1 MKKIIKISA
10 LLPVMAFATGCSD
23 KDMSNDRLEG
33 DFDVVMSLR
42 TDATRAGENIDP
54 YDAIDENRLYFAT
67 YDIDGSGTQKDWV
80 YGGGNANTA
89 INATYFTPTWGP
101 SVSAKFKKEDY
112 KNGFFTGI
120 FSVPEY
126 ANKDFNIQGKNF
138 ADIANLTIKWPQ
150 TVAAGGSVEAWKPAS
165 DKDFPM
171 AGVAKVSD
179 EFLAK
184 YIDHIH
190 YNSPMNLPVTEMTRA
205 MAKIVIVDEVE
216 GGIIGKVGLES
227 LLTGYITPQP
237 AAWFNGTLV
246 PYSPAAANNTFT
258 QTLAAA
264 NAEVNGKPA
273 YEFYTFERD
282 FTGVA
287 ANNEARKIISLTA
300 KDSYTMP
307 DGLRNIKI
315 AFTSYN
321 GDKEVDS
328 SSSSTGDW
336 AGVLRN
342 HVYTFHIY
350 EPPTG
355 GVVIE
360 VTASPWNNHD
370 KEDFDF

>member
-1 MKKIIKISA
+1 
-10 LLPVMAFATGCSD
+10 
-23 KDMSNDRLEG
+23 
-33 DFDVVMSLR
+33 
-42 TDATRAGENIDP
+42 
-54 YDAIDENRLYFAT
+54 
-67 YDIDGSGTQKDWV
+67 
-80 YGGGNANTA
+80 
-89 INATYFTPTWGP
+89 
-101 SVSAKFKKEDY
+101 
-112 KNGFFTGI
+112 
-120 FSVPEY
+120 
-126 ANKDFNIQGKNF
+126 
-138 ADIANLTIKWPQ
+138 
-150 TVAAGGSVEAWKPAS
+150 
-165 DKDFPM
+165 
-171 AGVAKVSD
+171 
-179 EFLAK
+179 
-184 YIDHIH
+184 
-190 YNSPMNLPVTEMTRA
+190 
-205 MAKIVIVDEVE
+205 
-216 GGIIGKVGLES
+216 
-227 LLTGYITPQP
+227 LTGYITPQP

-282 FTGVA
+282 FTGVP